1 MGLVW
6 ALSQTISDY
15 YNQMITL
22 SKLPFLLNEASNRY
36 VGNEDLLNLPKPMD
50 NIICDPIKWGLV
62 YYECF
67 TKPFQFVFTGPRQ
80 WKPEHRSHPRP
91 LELRQQPSDRGVRLH
106 WQRPSETS
114 EWQSVFAVGRIS
126 GNGPQQSSLFEVSPT
141 LRSVVD
147 WENFWW

>member
-1 MGLVW
+1 MMRFGLAQSDHIKWGLQYSWRRLMGLVW

-62 YYECF
+62 YCECF
-67 TKPFQFVFTGPRQ
+67 TKAFQFVFTGPRQ
-80 WKPEHRSHPRP
+80 
-91 LELRQQPSDRGVRLH
+91 
-106 WQRPSETS
+106 
-114 EWQSVFAVGRIS
+114 
-126 GNGPQQSSLFEVSPT
+126 
-141 LRSVVD
+141 
-147 WENFWW
+147 